1 MRIPAALRSALAIV
15 AAIVGAGFASGR
27 EVMTFFSEMGAA
39 SWLGVGVACALVGG
53 ITAMLAQLGARKR
66 KAFPVFLAR

>member
-1 MRIPAALRSALAIV
+1 MRSALAIV

-53 ITAMLAQLGARKR
+53 ITGYARRSWARARKR